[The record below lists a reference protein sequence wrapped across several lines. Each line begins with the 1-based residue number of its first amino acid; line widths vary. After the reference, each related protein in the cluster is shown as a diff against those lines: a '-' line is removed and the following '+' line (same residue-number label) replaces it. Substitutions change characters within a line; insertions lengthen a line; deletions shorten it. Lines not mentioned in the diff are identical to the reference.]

1 MLSNVSSYYRFRRLN
16 KFLAD
21 WNWEVT
27 INSSG
32 IRGSVS
38 LVEIQICLI
47 FTFGRLKF
55 GISTIAST
63 MLISNVSFN

>member
-1 MLSNVSSYYRFRRLN
+1 MLGNVSSYNRFRRLN
-16 KFLAD
+16 KFLAV

-38 LVEIQICLI
+38 IVEIQICLI

-55 GISTIAST
+55 WISSIAST
-63 MLISNVSFN
+63 MLISNVGFN

>member
-16 KFLAD
+16 KFLAV
-21 WNWEVT
+21 WNREVT

-38 LVEIQICLI
+38 IVEIQICLI

-55 GISTIAST
+55 WISSIAST
-63 MLISNVSFN
+63 MLISNVGFN